1 MKLSQLLYVVSAAML
16 LPACTSK
23 KLEEENQSLRERLA
37 EVEVRNSE
45 LSAELVETTAQYEK
59 LCADMVESLDQTY
72 AILYKNIDHD
82 KERERSIRNYE
93 AMKVLFLPL
102 VQNLNSPDDTGP
114 AFQALQQT
122 SRSKGLSGFSAIAY
136 GVAAAGGHE
145 PSLQALLKHEE
156 LGILLSS
163 TVLALEQAALNG
175 NTQAQD
181 FLIGVIESGSSTAL
195 WRASAKGLQSAA
207 AEGNERAQ
215 AAINKYAEFEA
226 ARKSRS
232 TNP

>member
-1 MKLSQLLYVVSAAML
+1 MKTSNFICILSAAIL

-23 KLEEENQSLRERLA
+23 RLEEENQVLREKLA
-37 EVEVRNSE
+37 EVEASNAE
-45 LSAELVETTAQYEK
+45 LSTELAETALRYEK
-59 LCADMVESLDQTY
+59 LCADIVESLKATY
-72 AILYKNIDHD
+72 LILYKDIDHK

-93 AMKVLFLPL
+93 AMKMLFLPL

-114 AFQALQQT
+114 AFQALQET
-122 SRSKGLSGFSAIAY
+122 SRSKVLSGFSAIAY
-136 GVAAAGGHE
+136 GVAAAEGHQ
-145 PSLQALLKHEE
+145 PSLQALLNHEE

-163 TVLALEQAALNG
+163 TVLALEKTALNG

-195 WRASAKGLQSAA
+195 WSAAAKGLESAA
-207 AEGNERAQ
+207 AEGNPRAK
-215 AAINKYAEFEA
+215 AAIQKYAEFEA

-232 TNP
+232 ANP